1 MLRFATT
8 SVKSALGKSA
18 LLVLLVLAFAHVPTR
33 LSAQGC
39 DTIQWCTYTAIT
51 TSVTSGKLA
60 QYSEVDTS
68 WRIRA
73 IDTAITFE
81 AWLKPQSQP
90 GKRVFVAG
98 LWGPNKD
105 NNDVWVCYIENTTI
119 YFVLSQDNSYRGDLD
134 NTVVSVDVPNLYTRG
149 WVHLAC
155 VWDGASQEGRI
166 IIDGYEFARGRNA
179 AYPVSVLHKQ
189 DNKQL
194 PLQFGS
200 CNALS
205 DDTVRFRTFKGQ
217 MDEIRLWARALSVT
231 EVRCNRNKSLEGNES
246 KLELYHRA
254 NDSAGT
260 DFILCD
266 ASGKG
271 HITHM
276 RSGARLLPSDRTVPA
291 TFSVS
296 PPNINA
302 TLICVDDTTFTFTI
316 TDTSFCGNRVYAFFY
331 GGASGLYSLSQNTF
345 NLTQNLPQTFT
356 VRINNA
362 TLAGDISTDLYIVNT
377 NRCGDY
383 LHIPLTV
390 NRTTELSYSKN
401 TVLLDTLYVGCTERT
416 YSEDSIRICNTS
428 NRPLLV
434 SSATLKNPKFSWRP
448 ANGQPAL
455 PITLQPGQCWTVMV
469 RMDANDT
476 SRTFYDT
483 LKIVSDDKCPGSG
496 FIPLQGRSQDVIV
509 LLTPNAKQQIKQMKF
524 EAVCPGQISNVQ
536 TFQWR
541 NLIGENI
548 FVDSVTFTNPS
559 FFIGG
564 RAYPVQLRVKTAYQP
579 IGVRFRPPSP
589 GPFTG
594 QMRVYVNYKGC
605 TIIKTIDFTG
615 SGISVDV
622 AFVTTNVLFGNISI
636 GKVGTQTAT
645 VICNGQDPRRMSAYL
660 KVGDVFSITGG
671 KSFTINPGQT
681 QNITTTFRPRE
692 PKTYYDTLCIF
703 DEQCYGTVCIP
714 VSGTGVFEQ
723 LSFTPSFVSTP
734 NVLGCECKDDS
745 VVVENLTS
753 VGIDITSDAL
763 NDPSGRYTLL
773 TRIPVGTLAPGAK
786 FMYRLRYCPND
797 LNDERADRSYITIN
811 IAGGAKYEVLLEG
824 TSIIPKL
831 YVTPLVT
838 YGSVEVGW
846 NKLDSVLIENITSI
860 PVHVSSLA
868 MPAGYTLVS
877 TTPTLPAW
885 VAPRDSV
892 WAYVRF
898 SPTAA
903 VSYAGNI
910 VATIDTPCGRMQTGS
925 VTGRGVIKKL
935 EVPVSFINYG
945 LIRPCDCVEREI
957 PLPNLSNF
965 IPMTIDSILI
975 DTVGVANGNSSVYSW
990 RSKLTG
996 TTTPFVIPPNVTD
1009 TLVVTFCPNVPAIPQ
1024 NLLMNANLIIKAS
1037 TPSWNETFTTVLSGR
1052 REMNF
1057 RPNVSVVGF
1066 PPTRVDTSTAPITV
1080 RIVVPDAFQNPSGD
1094 SIVFT
1099 GFAFDP
1105 DDNVFTAAECSG
1117 APPPW
1122 VRYRGDTLCFTINF
1136 KPRAP
1141 KLYEARMD
1149 LFTSYPCAGTDTT
1162 ILVSGE
1168 GFAPAFGMQM
1178 AFDTADIGGDT
1189 LHITTCD
1196 TLVVPVMITRDMPQD
1211 VIDMLF
1217 RITYDSTLV
1226 RLLDVITPFTTT
1238 TSISDTGDGAR
1249 ARLKNARKVKSGYLA
1264 YVRFIP
1270 RGGPGQFPITLD
1282 EIDFDSDS
1290 LVTFKIVAGFDRGY
1304 VIIDDP
1310 EISISPLTTFDTV
1323 NIRDCKDQI
1332 VTVWNSG
1339 NVPTRFDSLSTLP
1352 PYHRVTASSIPY
1364 PAMLAPGDS
1373 IQLTVTFCPWRE
1385 GWIDT
1390 DYYAYTYQPCPKEDT
1405 GHVRSYGYAPPFP
1418 LTLAFDASI
1427 NVMDTV
1433 GGQITDTIEVPVI
1446 VDRSIPLSPI
1456 DLRFDVTYNR
1466 RALMFISAS
1475 STYGTLTATRI
1486 TSGYSFE
1493 VIDCDSVKQ
1502 GEIMRM
1508 KFLVAVPDSVV
1519 SSMVVSPLI
1528 FTSDSIMFIKPVPV
1542 GDTTI
1547 VKVDP
1552 KCNISSLSFTGGTN
1566 AITIPRPNPTTG
1578 KVELEI
1584 EFFEEIAPK
1593 LEIYRTTGEKVM
1605 TILAGRDVMKGG
1617 RYRLNFDMQTLASGS
1632 YMIVYEAGRYRAT
1645 EKIVIQK

>member
-1 MLRFATT
+1 MAVR
-8 SVKSALGKSA
+8 KSA
-18 LLVLLVLAFAHVPTR
+18 LLLPLVMILLLTA
-33 LSAQGC
+33 SASNAQNC
-39 DTIQWCTYTAIT
+39 DSMKWCSHNAIT
-51 TSVTSGKLA
+51 TTVTAGKLA
-60 QYSEVDTS
+60 QYTDVDTS

-73 IDTAITFE
+73 IDTALTFE
-81 AWLKPQSQP
+81 AWLKPQAQP
-90 GKRVFVAG
+90 GKRIYVGG

-105 NNDVWVCYIENTTI
+105 NNDVWVVYIENTTV
-119 YFVLSQDNSYRGDLD
+119 YFVLSQDNSYRGDVD

-149 WVHLAC
+149 WMHLAC
-155 VWDGASQEGRI
+155 VWDGVSQEGRI
-166 IIDGYEFARGRNA
+166 IIDGYEFARAKNP
-179 AYPVSVLHKQ
+179 AYPITVLHKQ

-217 MDEIRLWARALSVT
+217 MDEIRLWGRALSVN
-231 EVRCNRNKSLEGNES
+231 EIRCNRNRSLEGNES
-246 KLELYHRA
+246 KLELYYRA
-254 NDSAGT
+254 NDSSYWF
-260 DFILCD
+260 DLCD
-266 ASGKG
+266 ATGNG
-271 HITHM
+271 HVGHM
-276 RSGARLLPSDRTVPA
+276 RSGARHQASDRTVPA
-291 TFSVS
+291 TFAVS
-296 PPNINA
+296 PPTMSA
-302 TLICVDDTTFTFTI
+302 TLICVDDTTFNFTI
-316 TDTSFCGNRVYAFFY
+316 TDTSFCGNSVSAFFY
-331 GGASGLYSLSQNTF
+331 GGASGLYSLSQSSF
-345 NLTQNLPQTFT
+345 NLSQNAPISFT

-362 TLAGDISTDLYIVNT
+362 TLAGDISTGLYIVNN

-383 LHIPLTV
+383 LYIPLNV
-390 NRTTELSYSKN
+390 NRTTELQYSKN
-401 TVLLDTLYVGCTERT
+401 TVLLDTLYVGCTQKT
-416 YSEDSIRICNTS
+416 FSEDSIRICNTS
-428 NRPLLV
+428 NRPLRI
-434 SSATLKNPKFSWRP
+434 SSASLKDPKFSWRP
-448 ANGQPAL
+448 GSGQL
-455 PITLQPGQCWTVMV
+455 PLPLTLQPGECWTIMV
-469 RMDANDT
+469 RLDAHDT
-476 SRTFYDT
+476 SKTFYDT

-496 FIPLQGRSQDVIV
+496 FIPLQGRTQDVIV
-509 LLTPNAKQQIKQMKF
+509 LLTPSAKQQIKQMNF

-536 TFQWR
+536 TYQWR

-548 FVDSVTFTNPS
+548 YVDSVIFTNPA
-559 FFIGG
+559 FFFGG
-564 RAYPVQLRVKTAYQP
+564 RAYPVLLRAKTAYQA
-579 IGVRFRPPSP
+579 IGVRFRPPTP

-594 QMRVYVNYKGC
+594 QMRVYVTYKGC
-605 TIIKTIDFTG
+605 TIVKTIDFTG
-615 SGISVDV
+615 TGISVDV
-622 AFVTTNVLFGNISI
+622 DFVTTNVLFGNVSI

-645 VICNGQDPRRMSAYL
+645 VICNGKDPRRMSAYL

-714 VSGTGVFEQ
+714 ISGTGVFEQ
-723 LSFTPSFVSTP
+723 LSFTPSFVSTQ
-734 NVLGCECKDDS
+734 NVLGCICKEDS
-745 VVVENLTS
+745 VIVKNLTG

-763 NDPSGRYTLL
+763 SDPSGKYTLL
-773 TRIPVGTLAPGAK
+773 SRAPIGTLAPGQS
-786 FMYRLRYCPND
+786 FVYRVRYCPND

-811 IAGGAKYEVLLEG
+811 IAGGTKYEVLLEG

-860 PVHVSSLA
+860 PVHVSSVTV
-868 MPAGYTLVS
+868 PAGYSLVS
-877 TTPTLPAW
+877 TTPALPAW

-892 WAYVRF
+892 WAYIRF
-898 SPTAA
+898 TPTAA
-903 VSYAGNI
+903 TSYVGNV
-910 VATIDTPCGRMQTGS
+910 VATIDTPCGRTQMGS
-925 VTGRGVIKKL
+925 VSGRGEIVKL
-935 EVPVSFINYG
+935 EIPISFINFG
-945 LIRPCDCVEREI
+945 LTRPCDCVEREI
-957 PLPNLSNF
+957 PLPNKSNF
-965 IPMTIDSILI
+965 IPLTIDSINI
-975 DTVGVANGNSSVYSW
+975 DTTGVANGNKVVYSW

-996 TTTPFVIPPNVTD
+996 QSTAPFTIPPGATD
-1009 TLVVTFCPNVPAIPQ
+1009 TLVVTFCPNVPAITK
-1024 NLLMNANLIIKAS
+1024 NLLLNANLVIKAS
-1037 TPSWNETFTTVLSGR
+1037 TPSWSQTFITALSGR

-1057 RPNVSVVGF
+1057 RPNLSIVGF

-1099 GFAFDP
+1099 GIAFDP
-1105 DDNVFTAAECSG
+1105 DDNVFTATECSG

-1122 VRYRGDTLCFTINF
+1122 IRYRGDTLCFRIDF

-1141 KLYEARMD
+1141 KMYQARMD
-1149 LFTSYPCAGTDTT
+1149 LFTSYPCAGVDTT
-1162 ILVSGE
+1162 VLVTGE

-1196 TLVVPVMITRDMPQD
+1196 TLVIPVMITRDMPQD

-1217 RITYDSTLV
+1217 RITYDSNLV
-1226 RLLDVITPFTTT
+1226 QLLDVISPFTST

-1249 ARLKNARKVKSGYLA
+1249 AILKNARKVKAGYLG

-1270 RGGPGQFPITLD
+1270 KGGPGQFPITLD

-1323 NIRDCKDQI
+1323 NIKDCKEQI

-1339 NVPTRFDSLSTLP
+1339 NVPTRFDSLSSLP

-1364 PAMLAPGDS
+1364 PTTLAPGDS
-1373 IQLTVTFCPWRE
+1373 IYITVSFCPWME

-1390 DYYAYTYQPCPKEDT
+1390 DYYAYTNQPCPKEDT

-1433 GGQITDTIEVPVI
+1433 GGMITDTIEVPVI
-1446 VDRSIPLSPI
+1446 VDRPIPLSPI

-1466 RALMFISAS
+1466 HALEFLSVTS
-1475 STYGTLTATRI
+1475 NYTTPTTTRI
-1486 TSGYSFE
+1486 SSGYSFE
-1493 VIDCDSVKQ
+1493 LLDCDSVMQ
-1502 GEIMRM
+1502 GEIARM
-1508 KFLVAVPDSVV
+1508 KFLVTVPDTVISP
-1519 SSMVVSPLI
+1519 MIVSPLQ
-1528 FTSDSIMFIKPVPV
+1528 FTSDSIMFIKPIPA

-1552 KCNISSLSFTGGTN
+1552 RCNISSLNFTGGSN
-1566 AITIPRPNPTTG
+1566 SITTPRPNPSTG
-1578 KVELEI
+1578 KVELEV
-1584 EFFEEIAPK
+1584 EFFEQVAPK
-1593 LEIYRTTGEKVM
+1593 LEIYSTTGEKVM
-1605 TILAGRDVMKGG
+1605 TVLGGESVMKGG
-1617 RYRLNFDMQTLASGS
+1617 RYRLNFDMHTLSSGS
-1632 YMIVYEAGRYRAT
+1632 YILVFEAGRFRAT
-1645 EKIVIQK
+1645 EKIIIKK

>member
-1 MLRFATT
+1 MLF
-8 SVKSALGKSA
+8 
-18 LLVLLVLAFAHVPTR
+18 VLLLANSVY
-33 LSAQGC
+33 SQNC
-39 DTIQWCTYTAIT
+39 DSMKWCSHNAIRTTIT
-51 TSVTSGKLA
+51 TGKLA
-60 QYSEVDTS
+60 QYTEVDTS

-73 IDTAITFE
+73 IDTALTFE

-90 GKRVFVAG
+90 GKRVYVG
-98 LWGPNKD
+98 GIWGPNKD

-119 YFVLSQDNSYRGDLD
+119 YFALSQDNSFRGDVD
-134 NTVVSVDVPNLYTRG
+134 NTVASVDVPNLYTRG

-155 VWDGASQEGRI
+155 VWDGVSQEARI
-166 IIDGYEFARGRNA
+166 IIDGYEFARAKNA
-179 AYPVSVLHKQ
+179 AYPVTVLHKQ

-194 PLQFGS
+194 PLLFGAS
-200 CNALS
+200 NALY
-205 DDTVRFRTFKGQ
+205 DDTVRFRSFKGE
-217 MDEIRLWARALSVT
+217 MDEIRLWGRALSVN
-231 EVRCNRNKSLEGNES
+231 EIRCNRNRSLEGNES
-246 KLELYHRA
+246 KLELYYRA
-254 NDSAGT
+254 NDSSYIF
-260 DFILCD
+260 DLCD
-266 ASGKG
+266 ATGNG
-271 HITHM
+271 HIGRL
-276 RSGARLLPSDRTVPA
+276 RSGARMLTSDRTVPA

-296 PPNINA
+296 PPSMNA

-316 TDTSFCGNRVYAFFY
+316 TDTSFCGNSVYAFFY
-331 GGASGLYSLSQNTF
+331 GGAAGLYSLSQSSF
-345 NLTQNLPQTFT
+345 NLSQNVPQTFT

-362 TLAGDISTDLYIVNT
+362 TLAGDISTGLYIVNY

-383 LHIPLTV
+383 LYIPLTV

-401 TVLLDTLYVGCTERT
+401 TIKFDTLYVGCTEKP
-416 YSEDSIRICNTS
+416 YGEDSIRICNTS
-428 NRPLLV
+428 NRPLQIT
-434 SSATLKNPKFSWRP
+434 SASLKNPQFSWLP
-448 ANGQPAL
+448 ANGQPNL
-455 PITLQPGQCWTVMV
+455 PLTLQPGDCWTVKV
-469 RMDANDT
+469 RMNNFDT

-483 LKIVSDDKCPGSG
+483 LRFVSDDKCPGSG
-496 FIPLQGRSQDVIV
+496 FIPLEGRTQDVLV
-509 LLTPNAKQQIKQMKF
+509 LLTPDAKRQIKQMNF

-548 FVDSVTFTNPS
+548 YVDSVVMTNPA

-564 RAYPVQLRVKTAYQP
+564 RAYPVQLRVKTAYLP
-579 IGVRFRPPSP
+579 IAVRFRPPSP

-594 QMRVYVNYKGC
+594 QMRVYCNFKGC
-605 TIIKTIDFTG
+605 TIVRTIDFTG
-615 SGISVDV
+615 TGISVDV
-622 AFVTTNVLFGNISI
+622 SFVTPNVLFGNVSI

-645 VICNGQDPRRMSAYL
+645 VICNGKDPRRMSAYL

-671 KSFTINPGQT
+671 RSFTINPGQT
-681 QNITTTFRPRE
+681 QVITTSFRPRE

-723 LSFTPSFVSTP
+723 LSFTPPYVSTK
-734 NVLGCECKDDS
+734 NVLGCTCRDDS
-745 VVVENLTS
+745 VVVKNLTS
-753 VGIDITSDAL
+753 SGIDITSDAL
-763 NDPSGRYTLL
+763 NDPSGKYTLL
-773 TRIPVGTLAPGAK
+773 NRIPTGILAPGQS
-786 FMYRLRYCPND
+786 FTYRLRYCPND

-811 IAGGAKYEVLLEG
+811 VAGGTKYEVLLEG

-831 YVTPLVT
+831 YVAPLVT

-860 PVHVSSLA
+860 PVHISSLTV
-868 MPAGYTLVS
+868 PAGYTLVS
-877 TTPTLPAW
+877 TNPPLPAL
-885 VAPRDSV
+885 VDPRDSV
-892 WAYVRF
+892 WAYIRF

-903 VSYAGNI
+903 VNYPGI
-910 VATIDTPCGRMQTGS
+910 VTATIDTPCGRIETGA
-925 VTGRGVIKKL
+925 VTGRGTIVKL
-935 EVPVSFINYG
+935 EVPISFINYG
-945 LIRPCDCVEREI
+945 LTRPCDCVEREI
-957 PLPNLSNF
+957 PLPNKSNF
-965 IPMTIDSILI
+965 VPITINDILVDSAGI
-975 DTVGVANGNSSVYSW
+975 ANGNSIVYNW

-996 TTTPFVIPPNVTD
+996 GNTTPYQIPPGMTD

-1024 NLLMNANLIIKAS
+1024 NLLLNANLRIAAS
-1037 TPSWNETFTTVLSGR
+1037 TPGWRDTFVTMLSGR

-1066 PPTRVDTSTAPITV
+1066 PPTRVDTNAQTQTV
-1080 RIVVPDAFQNPSGD
+1080 RIVIPDAFQNPSGD

-1105 DDNVFTAAECSG
+1105 DQNVFSAQECSG

-1122 VRYRGDTLCFTINF
+1122 VRYRGDTLCFRIDF

-1141 KLYEARMD
+1141 KKYEARMD

-1162 ILVSGE
+1162 ILVMGE

-1178 AFDTADIGGDT
+1178 AFDTNDIGGDT

-1211 VIDMLF
+1211 IIDMLF
-1217 RITYDSTLV
+1217 RITYDSALV
-1226 RLLDVITPFTTT
+1226 QLLDVISPFTTDAT
-1238 TSISDTGDGAR
+1238 VSDTGDGAR
-1249 ARLKNARKVKSGYLA
+1249 ALLKKARRVRAGYLA

-1270 RGGPGQFPITLD
+1270 KGGPGQFPITLD

-1290 LVTFKIVAGFDRGY
+1290 LVTFKIVAGMDRGF

-1310 EISISPLTTFDTV
+1310 EISISPLTVFDTV

-1364 PAMLAPGDS
+1364 PTTLAPGDS
-1373 IQLTVTFCPWRE
+1373 IQLTVTFCPWME

-1390 DYYAYTYQPCPKEDT
+1390 DYYAYTNQPCPKEDT

-1418 LTLAFDASI
+1418 LTVAFDASI

-1433 GGQITDTIEVPVI
+1433 GGMITDTIEVPVI

-1475 STYGTLTATRI
+1475 STYSTPTVTRI

-1493 VIDCDSVKQ
+1493 LLGCDSVMK

-1508 KFLVAVPDSVV
+1508 KFLVAVPDSVI
-1519 SSMVVSPLI
+1519 SQMIVSPLV
-1528 FTSDSIMFIKPVPV
+1528 FTSDSIMFIKPVPA
-1542 GDTTI
+1542 GDTTM

-1552 KCNISSLSFTGGTN
+1552 KCNISSLNFTGGTN

-1578 KVELEI
+1578 RVELEI

-1593 LEIYRTTGEKVM
+1593 LQIYRTTGEKVM
-1605 TILAGRDVMKGG
+1605 TVLTGEDVMKGG
-1617 RYRLNFDMQTLASGS
+1617 RYRLNFDMHKLAAGS
-1632 YMIVYEAGRYRAT
+1632 YLIVYEAGRYRAT